1 MSTRKKNS
9 LIMGVITLAF
19 LSPLL
24 VAWWSLNFTDVI
36 AAGDKSNHGD
46 LISPPRPLAD
56 LPLHDPVAA
65 RDYQLHG
72 KWNLL
77 YLGDQCAG
85 ETCLDNLYRMRQIHA
100 AMDKHSL
107 RVQRVLLLREQD
119 AAALRSI
126 LTPYAGQRII
136 KADAAARARLIP
148 LFKLDAEDQ
157 PLLTRRLYIID
168 PRGNLRMS
176 YPPAADPRGIIKD
189 LKKLLKASRIG

>member
-19 LSPLL
+19 VSPLL

-36 AAGDKSNHGD
+36 ASGGKSNHGD
-46 LISPPRPLAD
+46 LIIPPRPLAD

-65 RDYQLHG
+65 KDYQLHG

-77 YLGDQCAG
+77 YLGDRCAG
-85 ETCLDNLYRMRQIHA
+85 ETCLDSLYRMRQIHA

-119 AAALRSI
+119 AAALKSI

-136 KADAAARARLIP
+136 KAGAAARARLIP
-148 LFKLDAEDQ
+148 VFKLDAGDQ

-168 PRGNLRMS
+168 PRGNLMMS

>member
-36 AAGDKSNHGD
+36 ASGDKANHGD

-56 LPLHDPVAA
+56 LSLHDPVAA
-65 RDYQLHG
+65 KDYQLHG

-77 YLGDQCAG
+77 YLGDRCAG

-148 LFKLDAEDQ
+148 LFKLDAGDK

-168 PRGNLRMS
+168 PRGNLMMS

>member
-19 LSPLL
+19 VSPLL

-36 AAGDKSNHGD
+36 ASGGKSNHGD
-46 LISPPRPLAD
+46 LIIPPRPLTD

-65 RDYQLHG
+65 KDYQLHG

-77 YLGDQCAG
+77 YLGDRCAG
-85 ETCLDNLYRMRQIHA
+85 ETCLDSLYRMRQIHA

-119 AAALRSI
+119 AAALRSV

-136 KADAAARARLIP
+136 KAGAAARARLIP
-148 LFKLDAEDQ
+148 LFKLAADDQ

-168 PRGNLRMS
+168 PRGNLMMS

>member
-1 MSTRKKNS
+1 MATRRKNS
-9 LIMGVITLAF
+9 LIIGVITLAF

-24 VAWWSLNFTDVI
+24 AAWWALNFTDVI

-46 LISPPRPLAD
+46 LITPPRPLAD
-56 LPLHDPVAA
+56 MPLHDPVAA

-77 YLGDQCAG
+77 YLGHQCLT

-107 RVQRVLLLREQD
+107 RVQRVLLLLEQD
-119 AAALRSI
+119 AAALRPL
-126 LTPYAGQRII
+126 LTQYAGQRII
-136 KADAAARARLIP
+136 QADAAARARLIP
-148 LFKLDAEDQ
+148 VFKLAAEDN
-157 PLLTRRLYIID
+157 PLLANRLYIID
-168 PRGNLRMS
+168 PRGNLIMS
-176 YPPAADPRGIIKD
+176 YRPEADPRGIIKD

>member
-19 LSPLL
+19 VSPLL
-24 VAWWSLNFTDVI
+24 VADVI
-36 AAGDKSNHGD
+36 ASGDKSNHGD
-46 LISPPRPLAD
+46 LITPPRPLAD

-65 RDYQLHG
+65 KDYQLHG

-77 YLGDQCAG
+77 YLGDRCAG

-148 LFKLDAEDQ
+148 LFKLDAGDK

-168 PRGNLRMS
+168 PRGNLMMS

>member
-1 MSTRKKNS
+1 MRTRKKNS

-77 YLGDQCAG
+77 YLGDRCAG
-85 ETCLDNLYRMRQIHA
+85 ETCLDSLYRMRQIHA

-119 AAALRSI
+119 SAALKSI

-136 KADAAARARLIP
+136 KANAAARARLIP
-148 LFKLDAEDQ
+148 LFKLGADDE

-168 PRGNLRMS
+168 PRGNLMMS